1 MSLIRFRPENPE
13 RWRIAVIDGPNM
25 SNLGRR
31 SKVTYGTIAS
41 IHDLQQLVR
50 ECAEELGV
58 EVTPFVSNHEGE
70 ILEFIHGSADDHN
83 GYIINPAG
91 LTTYGEATRHALDE
105 TGKPVIECHFSNTAR
120 HFDHAVQSYQN
131 QFSRFT
137 YSATG
142 LVMGMRQYS
151 YVAALFGLVLS
162 LDDAAF
168 LDGGKYNHHER

>member
-1 MSLIRFRPENPE
+1 MLGFRPDNPE

-25 SNLGRR
+25 SNLGHR

-41 IHDLQQLVR
+41 IHDLQQSVKN
-50 ECAEELGV
+50 CGDELGV
-58 EVTPFVSNHEGE
+58 EITPFVSNYEGE
-70 ILEFIHGSADDHN
+70 ILEFIHASAESHH
-83 GYIINPAG
+83 GFIINPAG

-105 TGKPVIECHFSNTAR
+105 TCKPVIECHFANTAR
-120 HFDHAVQSYQN
+120 HFDHAVQAYQN

-162 LDDAAF
+162 LDDTHF
-168 LDGGKYNHHER
+168 LDGGKYSHHER